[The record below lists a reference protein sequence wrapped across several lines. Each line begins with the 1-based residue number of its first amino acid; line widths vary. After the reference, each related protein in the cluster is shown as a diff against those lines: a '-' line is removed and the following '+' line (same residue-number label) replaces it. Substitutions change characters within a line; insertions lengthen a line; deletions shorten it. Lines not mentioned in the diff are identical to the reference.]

1 MKKSWHQLVIA
12 TNKAEAEELE
22 DELLRAG
29 AISITIQD
37 AGDQPIFEPGPG
49 ETPIWA
55 ELQIT
60 GLFEADTRMEQVV
73 EHLQS
78 SLGKI
83 SIIES
88 GSLEDRPW
96 EREWISHFKP
106 IRFGQRLWICP
117 SWCDPPEPEAINLM
131 LDPGL
136 AFGTGTHETT
146 ALCLEWLEAQ
156 DLKDKKIID
165 YGCGSGVLGI
175 AALLLGCKSVQAIDN
190 DPQALLATAQNGLSN
205 GLADTQLTVS
215 LPDGNLCFSADIVMA
230 NILAGPLIELA
241 SKLASLLCPGGLI
254 VLSGILKEQTSEVS
268 NAYLP
273 YFDLHKVAIQGDW
286 IRLSGIR
293 QK

>member
-88 GSLEDRPW
+88 GALEDSP
-96 EREWISHFKP
+96 
-106 IRFGQRLWICP
+106 
-117 SWCDPPEPEAINLM
+117 
-131 LDPGL
+131 
-136 AFGTGTHETT
+136 
-146 ALCLEWLEAQ
+146 
-156 DLKDKKIID
+156 
-165 YGCGSGVLGI
+165 
-175 AALLLGCKSVQAIDN
+175 
-190 DPQALLATAQNGLSN
+190 
-205 GLADTQLTVS
+205 
-215 LPDGNLCFSADIVMA
+215 
-230 NILAGPLIELA
+230 
-241 SKLASLLCPGGLI
+241 
-254 VLSGILKEQTSEVS
+254 
-268 NAYLP
+268 
-273 YFDLHKVAIQGDW
+273 
-286 IRLSGIR
+286 
-293 QK
+293 